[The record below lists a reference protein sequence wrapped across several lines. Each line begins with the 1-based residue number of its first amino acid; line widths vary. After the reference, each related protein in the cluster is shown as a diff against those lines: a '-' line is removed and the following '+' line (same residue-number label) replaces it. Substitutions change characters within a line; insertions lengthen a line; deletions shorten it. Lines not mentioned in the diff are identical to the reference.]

1 MSELKSRKI
10 DFTPEEGVDI
20 DMIPFPDKKQE
31 AKRLERLAQQKKDK
45 ARKERE
51 KQKAIKQ
58 KIQQKKEKKQKG
70 GSYSWTQTELDELAN
85 DARALKKLKRKKISS
100 RDCDIELGLSD
111 SDLDSFGGHSTGGS
125 CERCTKPKKK
135 KQRR

>member
-1 MSELKSRKI
+1 
-10 DFTPEEGVDI
+10 
-20 DMIPFPDKKQE
+20 MIPFPDKKQE
-31 AKRLERLAQQKKDK
+31 AKRLERLAQQKKDRVK
-45 ARKERE
+45 KERE

-70 GSYSWTQTELDELAN
+70 GSYSWTQTELDELAS
-85 DARALKKLKRKKISS
+85 DARALKKFKRKKISA
-100 RDCDIELGLSD
+100 RDCDVELGLSD
-111 SDLDSFGGHSTGGS
+111 SDLDDSTNYNSKGS